1 MTASGVEVHFQ
12 GQRLAKATEIN
23 GTPAIGLSPM
33 EYGTRQNFL
42 DMPSTPLLGGTRES
56 ERGRFAIMGA
66 HREQQRWRQ
75 R

>member
-66 HREQQRWRQ
+66 HREQKRWRQ